1 MEYELHDSNL
11 YKNKKSLNGGPN
23 MSASTENNYQLLVE
37 QAKAL
42 TADETDWIAN
52 TANVSSLLFNSLENV
67 NFAGVYRF
75 ENDELILGPFQGK
88 PACVHIQIGSG
99 VCGTAAQEKKTQVVK
114 NVHEFAGHI
123 ACDADSNSEIVVP
136 IFKENDELWG
146 VLDIDSTELE
156 NFDELDQKYLE
167 QISNVFFS

>member
-1 MEYELHDSNL
+1 
-11 YKNKKSLNGGPN
+11 